1 MDEIEEVVNQ
11 VINMAELLLTS
22 ERLLKAYA
30 KFYRGI
36 YMALI
41 DVGFSAEEAFE
52 LISKLQIPASK
63 SR

>member
-22 ERLLKAYA
+22 ERLLKAY
-30 KFYRGI
+30 
-36 YMALI
+36 
-41 DVGFSAEEAFE
+41 E